1 MSNRRKTKDQLELKL
16 LEVTED
22 PTYRKEQKQT
32 SRTPD
37 VAAEAEVILVAPST
51 KKPRTLH

>member
-1 MSNRRKTKDQLELKL
+1 MSNRRKTKDELELKL

-22 PTYRKEQKQT
+22 PTYRKEQKKR
-32 SRTPD
+32 SRRPD
-37 VAAEAEVILVAPST
+37 VSAEAILVVAST